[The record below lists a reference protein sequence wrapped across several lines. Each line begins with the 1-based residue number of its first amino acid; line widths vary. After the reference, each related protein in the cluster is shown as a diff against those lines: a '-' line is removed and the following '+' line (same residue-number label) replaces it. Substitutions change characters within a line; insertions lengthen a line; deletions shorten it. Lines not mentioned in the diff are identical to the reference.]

1 MKNRGQYN
9 HFPISAALG
18 GGLLALAIA
27 FAGCSG
33 KQAAPQAAPETPA
46 VRVKAASVEMQPFAA
61 TVAVTGSLVSNTR
74 VDVKAE
80 TTGRLVKFPKEEG
93 ESVDAGEVVAVVDDE
108 NYRLAER
115 QAASAVSVAEAA
127 LARAKVAEGHSKT
140 ELERAEN
147 LMKSGGITDK
157 DLKAAQV
164 AEQDARAQV
173 ELASAQ
179 LEQARAA
186 LETARKHVRDA
197 SIHAPVSGQIQRK
210 FVNVG
215 AYVEPATAVMTLVN
229 NHRLELESPV
239 PSSDLAPIR
248 KGQKVTFTVNSYPG
262 ETFEGRVIDLNPAV
276 EADTR
281 AAKVRI
287 AVDNSSGK
295 LKAGMFAQGDI
306 LTGVESQ
313 AIVIPASAAYRDD
326 RSAKEAYVFVAEN
339 GRAVRRAVTLGREH
353 AVLLEIRSGLK
364 PGDVLILEQ
373 SIEVAEGVRV
383 APAAGEK

>member
-1 MKNRGQYN
+1 MKNRGQYT
-9 HFPISAALG
+9 HFPISAGLA
-18 GGLLALAIA
+18 GGLLAIA
-27 FAGCSG
+27 LTGCSSQ
-33 KQAAPQAAPETPA
+33 QAAPQAVATEAPA
-46 VRVKAASVEMQPFAA
+46 VRVKVASVVTQPFAA
-61 TVAVTGSLVSNTR
+61 TVAVTGSLISNTR

-80 TTGRLVKFPKEEG
+80 TTGRLLAFPKEEG

-115 QAASAVSVAEAA
+115 QAASAVAVAGAA
-127 LARAKVAEGHSKT
+127 LARAKITEAHSKT
-140 ELERAEN
+140 ELERAQN
-147 LMKSGGITDK
+147 LVKSGGITDK

-179 LEQARAA
+179 LDQARAT

-197 SIHAPVSGQIQRK
+197 SIHAPVAGEIQRK

-229 NHRLELESPV
+229 NRRLELESSV

-262 ETFEGRVIDLNPAV
+262 EAFEGRVIDLNPAV
-276 EADTR
+276 EAETR

-287 AVDNSSGK
+287 AVDNSGNK
-295 LKAGMFAQGDI
+295 LKAGMFAQGEI

-326 RSAKEAYVFVAEN
+326 RSAKESYVFVVEN
-339 GRAVRRAVTLGREH
+339 GKAARRAVTLGRERS
-353 AVLLEIRSGLK
+353 AQLEIRSGLK

-383 APAAGEK
+383 APEAAGK